1 MTAPSIKG
9 VAFQFVVTAL
19 ERLVADGK
27 VDRAGLEAKL
37 AEEDLANLDGSL
49 IPGLWYPIES
59 FGRMLEFALEKQGL
73 PRAEWPRAGFE
84 VAESL
89 LSANAYEG
97 MIQAATKR
105 RERSGSV
112 LVHLVPLFLNF
123 SSWHFEQE
131 PGDGSVYR
139 VSVTDAEALPDAAV
153 AVAQGIIEYLSAR
166 VRSYRVRVSSS
177 RPDRGRVVFRAVRAE
192 GG

>member
-1 MTAPSIKG
+1 MSTPSIKG
-9 VAFQFVVTAL
+9 VAFQFVVGAIQRL
-19 ERLVADGK
+19 EAEGK
-27 VDRAGLEAKL
+27 VGRDELEAKL
-37 AEEDLANLDGSL
+37 AEEDLEILDGTL

-59 FGRMLEFALEKQGL
+59 FGRMLAFAFEKQGI
-73 PRAEWPRAGFE
+73 PRREWARAGFE

-97 MIQAATKR
+97 MIQAAEKR
-105 RERSGSV
+105 GERSGSV

-123 SSWHFEQE
+123 SSWRFEQE

-139 VSVTDAEALPDAAV
+139 VTVTEAEALPDAAI
-153 AVAQGIIEYLSAR
+153 AVAEGILEYLSVR
-166 VRSYRVRVSSS
+166 VRGYRVQVSS
-177 RPDRGRVVFRAVRAE
+177 RRVDRSELVFRAVRAE